1 MENVVYVVI
10 ESMDLETMKDIM
22 VNTLRMESSIIFLQA
37 QTARRSEMWSMCFAV
52 GLDLWKSLELKRG

>member
-37 QTARRSEMWSMCFAV
+37 QTARRSEM
-52 GLDLWKSLELKRG
+52 